1 MNPLRRQLELVA
13 VLVGA
18 WMISVPS
25 QASEEYRN
33 QQLHFRTG
41 MLTTNVFG
49 ASLSTSYS
57 VTNAVDVEYEVFGHS
72 RASTVFRGTIA
83 HSLSLSR
90 TIYAFMGL
98 GRRFYFGSTALSI
111 RSAGNGFEVDRIP
124 RRRYYYG
131 ADLGYSSGIIS
142 VLKGTP
148 LQTVTSMIDFG
159 GVVGMNYQLSRGN
172 SIEAQLGMSFGYG
185 FSGVAASAQTTRMLI
200 GFAHSF

>member
-1 MNPLRRQLELVA
+1 MSPLRRQLKIVA
-13 VLVGA
+13 VLLGV
-18 WMISVPS
+18 WIVPFQS
-25 QASEEYRN
+25 DASEDFRS

-41 MLTTNVFG
+41 MLTTNVFS
-49 ASLSTSYS
+49 ASLSKSYS

-72 RASTVFRGTIA
+72 KVSTVFRGTIA

-98 GRRFYFGSTALSI
+98 GRRFYFGSTAMSV

-159 GVVGMNYQLSRGN
+159 GVLGMNYQLSRGN
-172 SIEAQLGMSFGYG
+172 SIEAQVGMSYGYG
-185 FSGVAASAQTTRMLI
+185 FSGVSASAQTTRILI